1 MKETYRRLKM
11 TKRIYGAAL
20 AALLGLAFASCGEA
34 GDNAL
39 GFVQGK
45 DGTPEEAKGVY
56 ALFLTGGESQKVNM
70 LYSKGLV
77 PAIEFAGGL
86 SKEEWLAQHDFDD
99 YNFIDDPKKLGPKY
113 TGGGGGSR
121 QIIWHKTARTG
132 PWAPT
137 RRMRPAGPKPP
148 TRDF

>member
-1 MKETYRRLKM
+1 M

-34 GDNAL
+34 GDDAL
-39 GFVQGK
+39 SFVPGK

-70 LYSKGLV
+70 LYSKELV

-86 SKEEWLAQHDFDD
+86 SKEEWLAGHDFVDG
-99 YNFIDDPKKLGPKY
+99 YNFIDDPQKLGPKY
-113 TGGGGGSR
+113 TGGGGIRSR
-121 QIIWHKTARTG
+121 QLI
-132 PWAPT
+132 
-137 RRMRPAGPKPP
+137 
-148 TRDF
+148 